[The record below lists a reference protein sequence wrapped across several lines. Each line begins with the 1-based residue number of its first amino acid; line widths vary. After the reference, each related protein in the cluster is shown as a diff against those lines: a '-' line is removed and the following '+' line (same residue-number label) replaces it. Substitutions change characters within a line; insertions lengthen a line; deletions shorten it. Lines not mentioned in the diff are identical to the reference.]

1 MFTWIPIHREAVRK
15 MLELQEPQKEIL
27 AVLREMEQ
35 KQLRVTGLNDKGGDT
50 VFPLGEIDPLT
61 FLAMFNRGI
70 SEQNRRHNWQFL
82 KARWHLSS
90 GLPQDFDGIPTV
102 NNQSSWFFPYSDKR
116 GKQDVERLWQ
126 LVRQVADRT
135 PEEVDGPLF
144 DQCLQIGAV
153 GIHKLTIGM
162 FWVSPGQF
170 LPCDKKT
177 RRYGRQKDIHVEPK
191 NYASYCEWMSQMS
204 RVFGEEYPKLSH
216 DAHLWATAEGHGD
229 DTSDDETD
237 WDNGQQ
243 KGSARFWVVAP
254 GKGAK
259 QWDEFYNA
267 GIIAINWQDIFG
279 DLREFADKEAIRQ
292 RLQEHEGSN
301 SSKVND
307 TLACWQFAHVMKPGD
322 IVFAKRG
329 RSTILGYGIL
339 DGAYKYDSSR
349 KSFKHGHAVR
359 WLARGEWPLA
369 PDDRLPLKTVTEIT
383 RNTDLVE
390 RISKLVG
397 FDLRTVDQAPT
408 PASRLGS
415 NEHVS
420 YWWLNANPQIWSF
433 EGLAIGER
441 QTYTSHNDNGNKR
454 QKYRYFHDVKPGD
467 VLVGYVTSPQ
477 REIVGICT
485 ITKGLHQGE
494 HREQIEFEK
503 TERLKKPVL
512 YETLKSIPELE
523 KAEPLISHQGSL
535 FKLREEEYEAIRSL
549 IDETNPFGVPSPK
562 LYTKQAAMQ
571 GLFLSEAQFD
581 EAIDALR
588 EKKNI
593 VLQGPP
599 GVGKTFLA
607 RRLAKAL
614 IGFDDPQ
621 RIEMIQFHQS
631 YSYEDFIQGFRPTT
645 KGTFD
650 LRYGVFHQFCRRAQ
664 RDEATDQK
672 YVFVIDEI
680 NRGNLSK
687 IFGELMMLVE
697 PDKRGSEFAIPLA
710 YASDSSD
717 KFYIPDNLYLI
728 GTMNTA
734 DRSLAM
740 VDYALRRRFRFLKLR
755 PEFASGDFSSYLE
768 SNGVPPE
775 LVRTIVGR
783 MEALNKVI
791 AADTKNLG
799 PGYEIGH
806 SYFCPRDG
814 EHPGDGWYERI
825 VSHEIVPLIQE
836 YWFDD
841 EKKVDEQRK
850 ALLS

>member
-15 MLELQEPQKEIL
+15 MLELPQPQKEIL

-35 KQLRVTGLNDKGGDT
+35 RQLKVTGLNDRGGDT
-50 VFPLGEIDPLT
+50 VFPLREIDPLT

-70 SEQNRRHNWQFL
+70 SKQNRQHNWQFL

-90 GLPQDFDGIPTV
+90 DVPEDFDGIPTV

-135 PEEVDGPLF
+135 PEQVDGSLF
-144 DQCLQIGAV
+144 DQCLQIGEV

-162 FWVSPGQF
+162 FWVNPDQF
-170 LPCDKKT
+170 LTCGKKT
-177 RRYGRQKDIHVEPK
+177 RSYGQKKDIHGEPK
-191 NYASYCEWMSQMS
+191 DYASYCEWMSQVS
-204 RVFGEEYPKLSH
+204 EAFGEKYPKLSH
-216 DAHLWATAEGHGD
+216 NAHLWAM
-229 DTSDDETD
+229 
-237 WDNGQQ
+237 
-243 KGSARFWVVAP
+243 R
-254 GKGAK
+254 
-259 QWDEFYNA
+259 
-267 GIIAINWQDIFG
+267 
-279 DLREFADKEAIRQ
+279 
-292 RLQEHEGSN
+292 
-301 SSKVND
+301 
-307 TLACWQFAHVMKPGD
+307 KP
-322 IVFAKRG
+322 
-329 RSTILGYGIL
+329 
-339 DGAYKYDSSR
+339 
-349 KSFKHGHAVR
+349 
-359 WLARGEWPLA
+359 
-369 PDDRLPLKTVTEIT
+369 
-383 RNTDLVE
+383 N
-390 RISKLVG
+390 
-397 FDLRTVDQAPT
+397 
-408 PASRLGS
+408 
-415 NEHVS
+415 
-420 YWWLNANPQIWSF
+420 
-433 EGLAIGER
+433 
-441 QTYTSHNDNGNKR
+441 
-454 QKYRYFHDVKPGD
+454 
-467 VLVGYVTSPQ
+467 
-477 REIVGICT
+477 
-485 ITKGLHQGE
+485 
-494 HREQIEFEK
+494 
-503 TERLKKPVL
+503 
-512 YETLKSIPELE
+512 
-523 KAEPLISHQGSL
+523 
-535 FKLREEEYEAIRSL
+535 
-549 IDETNPFGVPSPK
+549 GVPAPK
-562 LYTKQAAMQ
+562 PYTKQAAMQ

-599 GVGKTFLA
+599 GVGKTFVA

-614 IGFDDPQ
+614 IGSDDPQ

-650 LRYGVFHQFCRRAQ
+650 LRDGVFHQFCRRAR

-717 KFYIPDNLYLI
+717 KFYIPENLYLI

-740 VDYALRRRFRFLKLR
+740 VDYALRRRFRFFKLR

-768 SNGVPPE
+768 SNGVPPG
-775 LVRTIVGR
+775 LVRKIVER
-783 MEALNKVI
+783 MKALNKVI

-806 SYFCPRDG
+806 SYFCPRNS
-814 EHPGDGWYERI
+814 EHLGDGWYERI

-850 ALLS
+850 ALLL